1 MKKNGK
7 AALGF
12 FRKEDK
18 LMINDKDICA
28 GSVFEGLIN
37 GKKVFIENV
46 IESKDG
52 FKYILFRDEKGNKH
66 QISYEMFKRC
76 NLKKVVEECGS

>member
-28 GSVFEGLIN
+28 GSVFEGLVDHQKIVVE
-37 GKKVFIENV
+37 KVIDNH
-46 IESKDG
+46 DG
-52 FKYILFRDEKGNKH
+52 F
-66 QISYEMFKRC
+66 
-76 NLKKVVEECGS
+76 